1 MWKMLRFSCKSGGNG
16 ANAGAM
22 AGLASIVY

>member
-1 MWKMLRFSCKSGGNG
+1 MLRFSCKSGGNG